1 MDNLSKALEHDRC
14 VTIMQPHLSTPEGLF
29 LPRLESSIQARLDNH
44 TNSPSAI
51 PMNLKL
57 RWSIQIARSLS
68 WLARQNLFHGDLKP
82 GNVLLDLH
90 DNAIL
95 SDFGSCAKVGEYLQS
110 GCGVYTFGWGK
121 GGMDSEAYAY
131 GWTVYDIFNGG
142 HAADLD
148 EAEEGAKV
156 VFPCT
161 QGMGAM
167 GAVVRRCW
175 NKEFNSLEALEEVVR
190 SVYEKEQ
197 AQIEKENDVI
207 AEERARHEIE
217 ERKEGFRQRMEEL
230 YISLKDSQGDETT
243 SINEKGMRPRATTA

>member
-1 MDNLSKALEHDRC
+1 
-14 VTIMQPHLSTPEGLF
+14 
-29 LPRLESSIQARLDNH
+29 
-44 TNSPSAI
+44 
-51 PMNLKL
+51 MNLKL

-121 GGMDSEAYAY
+121 GGVDSEAYAY